1 MLTSQLTSWTRKLGF
16 ALSAPNLTYR
26 VLSKLFSQSVELP
39 FQPRGM
45 KHPLWLRTKS
55 SDLPTYRQIFVKQE
69 YQVAGLP
76 TPRVILDC
84 GANIGCSAIFYAGR
98 YPDARIFA
106 VESEHGNYE
115 LLRRNTQYYG
125 NVTPI
130 HAAIW
135 RENVTLQVVDTGRGE
150 WGYATSPVETGECTD
165 AAAGKAIPGRTID
178 RLMDEHGLDFVDILK
193 VDIEGAEKDVF
204 ADASRWIERV
214 GVVIVELHDRFIPG
228 CRESVEAAVV
238 DFDQRTVNGEHLFF
252 ARTPGRNAA

>member
-26 VLSKLFSQSVELP
+26 VLSKLFAQSVELP

-45 KHPLWLRTKS
+45 KHPMWLRTKS

-69 YQVAGLP
+69 YQVEGLP
-76 TPRVILDC
+76 TPRTILDC

-98 YPDARIFA
+98 YPDARIYA

-115 LLRRNTQYYG
+115 LLCRNTQYYD

-150 WGYATSPVETGECTD
+150 WGYATGECT
-165 AAAGKAIPGRTID
+165 AENSGPAIPGRTID

-204 ADASRWIERV
+204 ADASRWIDRV

-238 DFDQRTVNGEHLFF
+238 DFPERIVNGEHLFF
-252 ARTPGRNAA
+252 ARTPKKKAA